1 MVISHKPMMMKLYY
15 VDMFAEGHFKAPFVV
30 GSDNESIHNIL
41 DYKFKFDTFLYIS
54 HPPLLAHW
62 TYITS
67 SNTNLF
73 LGQSES
79 SVESTLWGL
88 TMARESKLTV
98 HSIAWIIRRWHCC
111 VYYWVDE
118 EEYLLMSFILR
129 MFAIDIYTYSY
140 ALAPPSTPTIRSP
153 KILVGND
160 REREKLSK

>member
-30 GSDNESIHNIL
+30 ESDNESIHNIL

-62 TYITS
+62 IYIS

-88 TMARESKLTV
+88 TMVRESKLTV
-98 HSIAWIIRRWHCC
+98 HSIA
-111 VYYWVDE
+111 
-118 EEYLLMSFILR
+118 
-129 MFAIDIYTYSY
+129 
-140 ALAPPSTPTIRSP
+140 
-153 KILVGND
+153 
-160 REREKLSK
+160 